1 MIRLDITTDYVTTM
15 ITTIPIYVYQS
26 ESYRNRE
33 NLDSLKKADS
43 VAWSLF
49 V

>member
-15 ITTIPIYVYQS
+15 IPMYVYQS

-33 NLDSLKKADS
+33 NLDNLKKADS